1 VRSGRVRTNGAEAYG
16 QIAWSW
22 LSLLQSSL
30 AEVRGAQP
38 GKAHRQFARTREA
51 KGKVGSRES
60 APYAVKHRAGKAG
73 RSGFTCHP
81 LCIACAFSSHD
92 GQAGASRRPAFPAP
106 FRYKGVKRTAKLGR
120 NKPRGGEGMSASQN
134 HRQRRVGKAQACP
147 RVSCPGRSAAA
158 PAMRSIVRAGA
169 LQSWGRCRRMP
180 CRFWVPALRS
190 SVRTLQR
197 VRDTRAARPHE
208 CGEIASSRQKN
219 PLSTMLLRALMNRPR
234 LVHKRRP
241 VAGGSPPRCVLG

>member
-1 VRSGRVRTNGAEAYG
+1 MRTSGAEAYG

-73 RSGFTCHP
+73 RSGFTCYP

-106 FRYKGVKRTAKLGR
+106 FHFQGVKKTAKLGR
-120 NKPRGGEGMSASQN
+120 KRREEEKACLRVTITDIVGWAKRKRAHAS
-134 HRQRRVGKAQACP
+134 RAIIDSVGT
-147 RVSCPGRSAAA
+147 
-158 PAMRSIVRAGA
+158 
-169 LQSWGRCRRMP
+169 
-180 CRFWVPALRS
+180 ALRAFAHPTALAVRPGHES
-190 SVRTLQR
+190 STSPRMW
-197 VRDTRAARPHE
+197 RDRIISTKKSPVDDAASYLDE
-208 CGEIASSRQKN
+208 
-219 PLSTMLLRALMNRPR
+219 ST
-234 LVHKRRP
+234 P
-241 VAGGSPPRCVLG
+241 VGP